1 MKFDVKNLCKGV
13 SDKERAFRILYIYI
27 YVRGTC
33 LAGRSRLDFSG
44 NRGAIW
50 KARARRAFYACE
62 TRTRRG
68 SAAAQ
73 CPRGET
79 RSGGRLLTRKPTR
92 HPSIRGCRN
101 AAAIAPRVNTSRHP
115 TFTSVASRCCNEPR
129 PLRAEEP
136 KDGAWNRLSPS
147 FPRFMPHGGTVETRD
162 VSPDFDT
169 STLFSYIKN
178 GGECGLIKRGKG
190 YCDMYDIL
198 MDNYL

>member
-1 MKFDVKNLCKGV
+1 M
-13 SDKERAFRILYIYI
+13 SDKEHADRIFYIYI
-27 YVRGTC
+27 YTSG
-33 LAGRSRLDFSG
+33 GRAWQAEVGSISREIAVQFG
-44 NRGAIW
+44 KR
-50 KARARRAFYACE
+50 ARAARFTRARHVRA
-62 TRTRRG
+62 
-68 SAAAQ
+68 AAAQ

-147 FPRFMPHGGTVETRD
+147 FPRFMPYRKNQGGGVSIFLRFVFRRKRTVA
-162 VSPDFDT
+162 
-169 STLFSYIKN
+169 
-178 GGECGLIKRGKG
+178 GECGLVIRIERDWD
-190 YCDMYDIL
+190 YCK
-198 MDNYL
+198 MDL